1 MQSADL
7 RSVPQK
13 NKKTPFGH
21 KLAEIVR
28 KNVMIAAGGGKV
40 ISNATIEKRWQVI
53 KLAFSEL
60 REDGYRLE
68 TPMSFRNRHMEH
80 LVRKWE
86 ARGLSAST
94 IQLRVSIM
102 RTFSEWI
109 GKPGMVLAPERYLE
123 NQASGERSYVATE
136 DKSWDAKNV
145 DAEKIIRQLEAND
158 VYVAAQL
165 KAILAF
171 GLRRKEAVMLRPH
184 RADKGTVLSVSDGTK
199 GGRDRMVLI
208 DTPVKRAVID
218 QLKAFVK
225 THDGHLGSPALSLD
239 QNLSK
244 ISRVMHSLGINKKV
258 LGVTLHGLRHQYLN
272 DRYEEIAGVPSPVR
286 GGEITP
292 DNHAAV
298 VAARSVCAEEAGHTR
313 LSITTAYYGPTKMVQ
328 KNHE

>member
-7 RSVPQK
+7 RKRPPGNRTGSLGYQ
-13 NKKTPFGH
+13 
-21 KLAEIVR
+21 LAEIVR
-28 KNVMIAAGGGKV
+28 KNVAISAGGGKV
-40 ISNATIEKRWQVI
+40 VSNATIEKRWQVI
-53 KLAFSEL
+53 KQVFAEL
-60 REDGYRLE
+60 RKDGYRLE
-68 TPMSFRNRHMEH
+68 SPMSFRNRHMEH
-80 LVRKWE
+80 LVKKWE

-109 GKPGMVLAPERYLE
+109 GKPGMILAPERYLE
-123 NQASGERSYVATE
+123 NRASGERSYVATE

-145 DAEKIIRQLEAND
+145 DAEEIIRQLEKDD

-184 RADKGTVLSVSDGTK
+184 RADKGSFLAVNDGTK
-199 GGRDRMVLI
+199 GGRDRTVLI

-225 THDGHLGSPALSLD
+225 THDGHLGSPHRTLS
-239 QNLSK
+239 QNLDK
-244 ISRVMHSLGINKKV
+244 VTNAIRKFGINKKE

-328 KNHE
+328 KKHE